1 VNPYDLSAFDL
12 REQAAA
18 AVLAERERIA
28 RMFEQLADEKDRKNR
43 RPITLSPWGDHVP
56 WGAVVDLKTRTML
69 GPKASAAVSRLRR
82 FARAVR
88 AGRETL

>member
-1 VNPYDLSAFDL
+1 
-12 REQAAA
+12 
-18 AVLAERERIA
+18 
-28 RMFEQLADEKDRKNR
+28 
-43 RPITLSPWGDHVP
+43 
-56 WGAVVDLKTRTML
+56 ML